1 MWSQDKSHFFHL
13 VLSSTFHSDFSVF
26 CRFPEALK
34 VMRQQIKLYEQVENF
49 QMMFKVFFFF
59 IINWCLFF
67 NFKCYEQPSS
77 LLTPLTL
84 QPFHLWDLIVNS
96 LRIWLSIKE
105 HPIFGTLPSPPPFH
119 PICLKLHLYG
129 REKFLFGS
137 CVWEWLFYCL
147 ESDYCLRNQT
157 MPVLSLFF
165 HSFCVFGET
174 LSTLKSIYLQDT
186 KSS

>member
-105 HPIFGTLPSPPPFH
+105 HPIFGTLPSPPPPSIPFAWNC
-119 PICLKLHLYG
+119 IYMVG
-129 REKFLFGS
+129 RNSFLVPVCGS
-137 CVWEWLFYCL
+137 DFF
-147 ESDYCLRNQT
+147 T
-157 MPVLSLFF
+157 VLGIRL
-165 HSFCVFGET
+165 
-174 LSTLKSIYLQDT
+174 LS
-186 KSS
+186 